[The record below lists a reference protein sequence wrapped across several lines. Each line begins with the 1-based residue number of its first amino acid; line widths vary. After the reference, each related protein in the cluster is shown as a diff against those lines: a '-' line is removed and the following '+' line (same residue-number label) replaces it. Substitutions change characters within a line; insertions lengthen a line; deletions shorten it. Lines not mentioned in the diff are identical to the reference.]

1 MIGTLEVDDSEKRMN
16 VSSMV
21 GNTSSSLATEN
32 KRSYEDEIKINS
44 VKSHNKSK
52 KREGNTKWKIF
63 YHLQD
68 KDDIETTGITKQTI
82 GFKKGNRNG
91 ISSMYNIRCEPDL
104 GVGRAALRGILYAC
118 NSCIKLLELP
128 WDKKEKL

>member
-52 KREGNTKWKIF
+52 KREGNTK
-63 YHLQD
+63 
-68 KDDIETTGITKQTI
+68 
-82 GFKKGNRNG
+82 
-91 ISSMYNIRCEPDL
+91 
-104 GVGRAALRGILYAC
+104 
-118 NSCIKLLELP
+118 
-128 WDKKEKL
+128 

>member
-1 MIGTLEVDDSEKRMN
+1 MIGTPEVDDSEKRMN

-52 KREGNTKWKIF
+52 KREGNTK
-63 YHLQD
+63 
-68 KDDIETTGITKQTI
+68 
-82 GFKKGNRNG
+82 
-91 ISSMYNIRCEPDL
+91 
-104 GVGRAALRGILYAC
+104 
-118 NSCIKLLELP
+118 
-128 WDKKEKL
+128 